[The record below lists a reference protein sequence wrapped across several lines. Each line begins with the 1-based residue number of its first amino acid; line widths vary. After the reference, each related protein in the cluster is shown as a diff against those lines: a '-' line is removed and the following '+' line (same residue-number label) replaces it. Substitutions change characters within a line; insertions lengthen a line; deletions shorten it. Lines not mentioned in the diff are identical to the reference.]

1 MQKGVE
7 LLKIV
12 DKGSVCAV
20 VYDHSKNALLMGT
33 SGNSKKWQFAV
44 GDDECSAPEV
54 LSEQFG
60 IEFDFVTDD
69 TYSDT
74 SDCVHCSD
82 YGNIIIP
89 VKKQINQGRLHITR
103 EMYCNTRVYVYEYN
117 KNAVGKV
124 IRGFKSAGI
133 GKVRWVKMKDMF
145 KTEMMPATLAI
156 YNCFINHR
164 SKEHEQ
170 MS

>member
-1 MQKGVE
+1 
-7 LLKIV
+7 
-12 DKGSVCAV
+12 
-20 VYDHSKNALLMGT
+20 MGT

-89 VKKQINQGRLHITR
+89 VKNKSIKGDCISLVRCTAIQGYMCMSTTKTQSVRLS
-103 EMYCNTRVYVYEYN
+103 EVLRVQ
-117 KNAVGKV
+117 A
-124 IRGFKSAGI
+124 SAKCAG
-133 GKVRWVKMKDMF
+133 
-145 KTEMMPATLAI
+145 
-156 YNCFINHR
+156 
-164 SKEHEQ
+164 
-170 MS
+170 